1 LRERL
6 VIYNYKQDYI
16 PHPGECLSGDTHK
29 ELASPEPEGPAYQA
43 CFQWRNLS
51 CCTAEFTQQLA
62 RANVTNIDGFHWNR
76 CENLS
81 PACER
86 FFIRVECFY
95 R

>member
-1 LRERL
+1 M
-6 VIYNYKQDYI
+6 
-16 PHPGECLSGDTHK
+16 HK

-43 CFQWRNLS
+43 CFQWRSLS
-51 CCTAEFTQQLA
+51 CCRAEFTQQLA

-76 CENLS
+76 CGNLS
-81 PACER
+81 PAGER